1 MYLKLEDMKHAPS
14 NHSKRKMTNNQ
25 NTAICSSDKQEQRQQ
40 AIETAKLFDTLPHLK
55 NKPIKFDINRKP

>member
-1 MYLKLEDMKHAPS
+1 MKHAPS

-25 NTAICSSDKQEQRQQ
+25 NTGICYSDKQEQRQQ

-55 NKPIKFDINRKP
+55 NKPIKFDLKR

>member
-1 MYLKLEDMKHAPS
+1 MKHAPS
-14 NHSKRKMTNNQ
+14 KHSVRNTTRNQ
-25 NTAICSSDKQEQRQQ
+25 NTAFCYSEKQEQRQQ

>member
-14 NHSKRKMTNNQ
+14 NHSKRKMKNNQ
-25 NTAICSSDKQEQRQQ
+25 NTAICYSDKQEQRQQ

-55 NKPIKFDINRKP
+55 NKPIKYDLKR

>member
-1 MYLKLEDMKHAPS
+1 MKQAPTKKNTSKLS
-14 NHSKRKMTNNQ
+14 TNQKVGNFLSEQ
-25 NTAICSSDKQEQRQQ
+25 QEQRMQ

>member
-1 MYLKLEDMKHAPS
+1 MKHAPS
-14 NHSKRKMTNNQ
+14 NHSVRKMTNNQ
-25 NTAICSSDKQEQRQQ
+25 NTAICYSDKQEQRQQ